1 MKVLLLNDGTYGC
14 GLENVNYPVEVAAE
28 TERDAPGCITVI
40 GSELIRIGGDPDE
53 YDPDYHYF
61 FTEEEFEPA

>member
-1 MKVLLLNDGTYGC
+1 MKVLLLNDGTYC
-14 GLENVNYPVEVAAE
+14 YGLESVVYPVEVTAKAL
-28 TERDAPGCITVI
+28 RDAPGCITVA

-53 YDPDYHYF
+53 FDPNYHYF